1 MRTLVLFVLLS
12 GLLCNRVK
20 AEAIENDS
28 STVAIEFVR
37 VDGGSFFLGNTL
49 RHDSLVDKKDER
61 PALRDTLAAYY
72 IAKYEITNGQWHA
85 VMGGKCAPGRENYPK
100 GNISYTDCMDFI
112 DSLCRMTGKKFSLP
126 TEAQWE
132 CAAKGGASN
141 DSVYH
146 LFSGGDGID
155 SVAVYND
162 STARPVGSKRPNG
175 LGLYDMSGNMF
186 EWCRDNYKRHYGDT
200 ASTDAHVMRGGGF
213 DSEPRKCRVTS
224 RNGVKK
230 ETRKKNYGF
239 RLVYIDDAETAGL
252 VTITLPN
259 KTDGDASAPSKL
271 KYIYW
276 GAISVAILGLL
287 AVLWFRIRGRRKA
300 AAAEL
305 EDDADDGAGV
315 TAKDGNDDVP
325 PQLPPTKPSPVVPT
339 EEKKPLPPVAGKQ
352 GCFSVDA
359 DNCVV
364 IGASVQGK
372 GHVQADLPCQDS
384 CKYTYLGRGW
394 GIAVVSD
401 GAGSASKSQVGSKIV
416 VERATGHFTEVIK
429 ELEWM
434 ERNMLP
440 TNEDWAQIAYSVLR
454 RVHDDMAYFARE
466 KHVELKEL
474 GATAIVMIHSP
485 LGLLVTHVGDGR
497 AGYRNYDGEW
507 LPIIVPHKGE
517 EANQTIFITSKFWD
531 RPAFRLSGRLI
542 PESIVIREKV
552 TGFTLMSDGCENTSW
567 LVSRLDKES
576 GRVYDPNRPFPRFFD
591 SVTGTLLRYHNENVD
606 GDERAEAWRS
616 FLDTG
621 KAFSNETDDK
631 TLILGIIL

>member
-1 MRTLVLFVLLS
+1 MRTALVLFVLLS
-12 GLLCNRVK
+12 GLLCNRAK
-20 AEAIENDS
+20 AEAVEADS
-28 STVAIEFVR
+28 SAVAIEFVR

-61 PALRDTLAAYY
+61 PALKDTLTAYY

-85 VMGGKCAPGRENYPK
+85 VMGGACAPGRENYPK
-100 GNISYTDCMDFI
+100 GNISYTDCKAFI

-132 CAAKGGASN
+132 CAAKGGARN
-141 DSVYH
+141 DSTYH

-162 STARPVGSKRPNG
+162 SVARPVGSKRPNG

-186 EWCRDNYKRHYGDT
+186 EWCADKYKRHYGDT
-200 ASTDAHVMRGGGF
+200 ASSDTYVMRGGGF
-213 DSEPRKCRVTS
+213 DSKPQKCRVTS

-230 ETRKKNYGF
+230 ETRKENYGF
-239 RLVYIDDAETAGL
+239 RIVYIDDAETAGT
-252 VTITLPN
+252 VTITLPSG
-259 KTDGDASAPSKL
+259 KGEDTGTL
-271 KYIYW
+271 RYIYW
-276 GAISVAILGLL
+276 CAISAAILGLL
-287 AVLWFRIRGRRKA
+287 AVLWYRIRGRRKA

-305 EDDADDGAGV
+305 EDDTDDAAGV
-315 TAKDGNDDVP
+315 AAEEKSDDAP
-325 PQLPPTKPSPVVPT
+325 PQLPSTKPSPPVPA

-364 IGASVQGK
+364 IGASVRGK

-384 CKYTYLGRGW
+384 CKYTYLGNGW

>member
-1 MRTLVLFVLLS
+1 MRTALVLFVLLS
-12 GLLCNRVK
+12 GLLCNRAK
-20 AEAIENDS
+20 AEAVEADS
-28 STVAIEFVR
+28 SAVAIEFVR

-49 RHDSLVDKKDER
+49 RHDSLVDKDER
-61 PALRDTLAAYY
+61 PALKDTLAAYY

-85 VMGGKCAPGRENYPK
+85 VMGGACAPGRENYPK
-100 GNISYTDCMDFI
+100 GNISYTDCEAFI

-132 CAAKGGASN
+132 CAAKDGARN

-162 STARPVGSKRPNG
+162 TIAHPVGSKRPNS

-186 EWCRDNYKRHYGDT
+186 EWCADNYKLYDDT
-200 ASTDAHVMRGGGF
+200 ASTDASNVYVMRSGGF
-213 DSEPRKCRVTS
+213 DSKPQKCRVTS

-230 ETRKKNYGF
+230 ETRKENYGF
-239 RLVYIDDAETAGL
+239 RIVYIDDAETAGT
-252 VTITLPN
+252 VTITLPGE
-259 KTDGDASAPSKL
+259 KGEDTGTL
-271 KYIYW
+271 RYIYW
-276 GAISVAILGLL
+276 GAISAAILGLL
-287 AVLWFRIRGRRKA
+287 AVLWFRIKGRRKA
-300 AAAEL
+300 AVAEL
-305 EDDADDGAGV
+305 EDDTDDDAGIP
-315 TAKDGNDDVP
+315 AKDGNNDAP
-325 PQLPPTKPSPVVPT
+325 PQLPPTKPSPAVPT
-339 EEKKPLPPVAGKQ
+339 EEKKPLPPAIGKQ

-384 CKYTYLGRGW
+384 CKYTYLGNGW

-531 RPAFRLSGRLI
+531 RPSFRLSGRLI

-552 TGFTLMSDGCENTSW
+552 TGFALMSDGCENTSW

>member
-186 EWCRDNYKRHYGDT
+186 EWCRDNYKRHYGGT
-200 ASTDAHVMRGGGF
+200 ASTDTYVMRGGGF

-259 KTDGDASAPSKL
+259 KTDGDASVPSKL

-276 GAISVAILGLL
+276 GAISAAILGLL
-287 AVLWFRIRGRRKA
+287 AVLWFRIRSRRKA

-325 PQLPPTKPSPVVPT
+325 PQLPPTKPSPPVPT
-339 EEKKPLPPVAGKQ
+339 EEKKPLPPAIGKQ

-364 IGASVQGK
+364 IGASVRGK

-384 CKYTYLGRGW
+384 CKYTYLGNGW

-466 KHVELKEL
+466 KNIELKEL

-485 LGLLVTHVGDGR
+485 LGLLVSHVGDGR
-497 AGYRNYDGEW
+497 AGYRNYDGKW
-507 LPIIVPHKGE
+507 LPVMVPHKGE
-517 EANQTIFITSKFWD
+517 EANQTIFITSKFWE
-531 RPAFRLSGRLI
+531 RPSFRLSGRLI
-542 PESIVIREKV
+542 PESLVVREKV

-576 GRVYDPNRPFPRFFD
+576 GRVFDPNRPFPRFFD
-591 SVTGTLLRYHNENVD
+591 SVTGTLLQYHTENVD
-606 GDERAEAWRS
+606 EDERAEAWRS

-621 KAFSNETDDK
+621 KAFSNEIDDK

>member
-37 VDGGSFFLGNTL
+37 VDGGSFFLGCTTK
-49 RHDSLVDKKDER
+49 RDSLHHEDER
-61 PALRDTLAAYY
+61 PKKDTLATYY
-72 IAKYEITNGQWHA
+72 IAKYEITNSQWHA
-85 VMGGKCAPGRENYPK
+85 VIGGECAPGQEDYPK
-100 GNISYTDCMDFI
+100 DSLSYVDCLAFI
-112 DSLCRMTGKKFSLP
+112 DSLGRMTGKKFNLP

-132 CAAKGGASN
+132 YAAKGGAGN
-141 DSVYH
+141 DSTYH

-162 STARPVGSKRPNG
+162 STARPVGSKRPNS

-186 EWCRDNYKRHYGDT
+186 EWCFDRYKKHYDDT
-200 ASTDAHVMRGGGF
+200 ASTDSYVMRGGGF
-213 DSEPRKCRVTS
+213 DSEPGRCRVTS
-224 RNGVKK
+224 RNGVGK
-230 ETRKKNYGF
+230 ETKKKNYGF
-239 RLVYIDDAETAGL
+239 RLVYINDAETAGL

-276 GAISVAILGLL
+276 GAISAAILGLL
-287 AVLWFRIRGRRKA
+287 AVLWFRIRSRRKA

-339 EEKKPLPPVAGKQ
+339 EEKKPLPPVPGKQ

-384 CKYTYLGRGW
+384 CKYTYLGNGW

>member
-1 MRTLVLFVLLS
+1 M
-12 GLLCNRVK
+12 
-20 AEAIENDS
+20 EADS
-28 STVAIEFVR
+28 SAVAIEFVR

-49 RHDSLVDKKDER
+49 RHDSLVDKDER
-61 PALRDTLAAYY
+61 PALKDTLAAYY

-85 VMGGKCAPGRENYPK
+85 VMGGACAPGRENYPK

-132 CAAKGGASN
+132 CTAKGGASN

-224 RNGVKK
+224 RNGVDK

-287 AVLWFRIRGRRKA
+287 VVLWFRIRGRRKA
-300 AAAEL
+300 SAAEL

-315 TAKDGNDDVP
+315 VADGKSDDVP
-325 PQLPPTKPSPVVPT
+325 PLPPTTKPSPVVPT
-339 EEKKPLPPVAGKQ
+339 EEKKPLPPAIGKQ

-364 IGASVQGK
+364 IGASVRGK

>member
-20 AEAIENDS
+20 AEAVEADS
-28 STVAIEFVR
+28 SAVTIEFVR

-49 RHDSLVDKKDER
+49 WHDSLVDKKDER

-186 EWCRDNYKRHYGDT
+186 EWCRDNYKRHYGGT
-200 ASTDAHVMRGGGF
+200 ASTDTYVMRGGGF

-239 RLVYIDDAETAGL
+239 RIVYIDDAETAGL

-287 AVLWFRIRGRRKA
+287 VVLWFRIRGRRKA
-300 AAAEL
+300 SAAEL

-315 TAKDGNDDVP
+315 VADGKSDDVP
-325 PQLPPTKPSPVVPT
+325 PLPPTAKPSPPVPA
-339 EEKKPLPPVAGKQ
+339 EEKKPLPPAIGKQ

-364 IGASVQGK
+364 IGASVRGK

-401 GAGSASKSQVGSKIV
+401 GAGSASKSQVSSKIV

-466 KHVELKEL
+466 KNIELKEL